1 MPETI
6 FQLTAWQP
14 AIPVTVGKGVSI
26 DINEERLLGFPAFKN
41 WLQALAKNLEVQEN
55 PGHTFKDD
63 PWRLEGVLIHHVT
76 IFENSKIGFMTIEA
90 LLKKDGTGPDR
101 KSTELNRVIFL
112 RGGSVAVLMILR
124 PKDSIKERYVI
135 LTEQPRIG
143 ACSTSFLEIP
153 AGMLDDKSGDVI
165 GKAMQEIRE
174 ETGLHVRGE
183 ELIDLT
189 EMALESAGREKN
201 EHLQPA
207 LYMSPANLDEYIPL
221 LLWEKTLD
229 RKEIQDL
236 KGKLTGVR
244 AEDELITLHV
254 RDYEVLWRE
263 GARDAKTLAAWA
275 LYEGLNRAGKIEE
288 RLHEIRTQGKRKRVA
303 T

>member
-1 MPETI
+1 MPTTT

-14 AIPVTVGKGVSI
+14 AIPVIVGEGVTAGEGI
-26 DINEERLLGFPAFKN
+26 DINEGSLLGFPAFKN
-41 WLQALAKNLEVQEN
+41 WLKALKSNLGVQES
-55 PGHTFKDD
+55 PGHTFKHD
-63 PWRLEGVLIHHVT
+63 PWRLTGVNIHHVT
-76 IFENSKIGFMTIEA
+76 MFDNGNIGFMTIEA
-90 LLKKDGTGPDR
+90 LLKKDGTEPER
-101 KSTELNRVIFL
+101 KPTNLNRVIFL

-124 PKDSIKERYVI
+124 PKESVKERYVI

-153 AGMLDDKSGDVI
+153 AGMLDDKSGDVV
-165 GKAMQEIRE
+165 GKAMQEIKE

-189 EMALESAGREKN
+189 EMALESAVQGTK

-221 LLWEKTLD
+221 LLWEKALD
-229 RKEIQDL
+229 RKEIEEL
-236 KGKLTGVR
+236 RGKLTGVR
-244 AEDELITLHV
+244 SEDELITLHV
-254 RDYEVLWRE
+254 REYDVLWKE

-288 RLHEIRTQGKRKRVA
+288 RLHEIRTGRKKK
-303 T
+303 